1 MPEEDIMH
9 VYMVLK
15 RYVKQQERNEVS
27 LYKYVALQTTQ
38 NLAENV
44 TSKKQTFWISEI
56 VRDCLL
62 KSYKAIYCRE
72 L

>member
-44 TSKKQTFWISEI
+44 TSKKQTF
-56 VRDCLL
+56 
-62 KSYKAIYCRE
+62 
-72 L
+72 